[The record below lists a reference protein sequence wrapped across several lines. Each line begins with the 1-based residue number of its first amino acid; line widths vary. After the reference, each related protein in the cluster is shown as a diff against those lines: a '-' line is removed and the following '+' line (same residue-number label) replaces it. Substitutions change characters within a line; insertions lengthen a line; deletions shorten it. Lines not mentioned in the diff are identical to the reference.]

1 VADAHAAEHARF
13 EEALRDRA
21 HTIRGLE
28 AELHRRD
35 RMVRELVDTV
45 QEAEGQ
51 MVRVSPDDRGLS
63 GHTEAAPPRSAA
75 ASAQAEV
82 SSALEEEN
90 ARLRER
96 LDALAL
102 ELARREGEAQ
112 ASAWAVAELE
122 RRLAEVVVPPTVE
135 QSPPADAVPDVA
147 PPSRLKDA
155 LDELDALRQA
165 LAQEHAL
172 RVRVESGEELAQA
185 RAEIQRQA
193 TLLEQLG
200 HASRVGDTE
209 LDAHGK

>member
-1 VADAHAAEHARF
+1 
-13 EEALRDRA
+13 
-21 HTIRGLE
+21 
-28 AELHRRD
+28 
-35 RMVRELVDTV
+35 MVRELVDTV

-51 MVRVSPDDRGLS
+51 MVRASPDDRGLS
-63 GHTEAAPPRSAA
+63 GHTEPAPPRSAA
-75 ASAQAEV
+75 ASAQADV

-90 ARLRER
+90 VHLRER

-135 QSPPADAVPDVA
+135 PAPAGAAHDVEA
-147 PPSRLKDA
+147 PSRLREA

-185 RAEIQRQA
+185 RAEIERQA
-193 TLLEQLG
+193 ALLEQLG
-200 HASRVGDTE
+200 HASPADTE